1 MVLRGRGGGGCSG
14 VSVGD
19 EIEQLAWVVLRAAN
33 RRQAKSSTARLIVPR
48 APEVAE
54 ELGMDLTDAQFVSV
68 EEYLQE
74 HGYVVP
80 ADIGLTWGT
89 YTLTPAGLQWL
100 EAGSAER
107 SATNWLRELVSKPT
121 EEAAFE
127 SAIRAELEQEQHRI
141 EEFERELGEA
151 QQELEPEDT
160 EPHLRTGDTQT
171 SEERPWWRFWG

>member
-1 MVLRGRGGGGCSG
+1 
-14 VSVGD
+14 VGD

-33 RRQAKSSTARLIVPR
+33 RSQAKSSTARLIVPR

-54 ELGMDLTDAQFVSV
+54 ELGMDLTDAQFLSV

-89 YTLTPAGLQWL
+89 YTVTAAGLRWL
-100 EAGSAER
+100 EASSAER
-107 SATNWLRELVSKPT
+107 SATNWLRELASKRS

-127 SAIRAELEQEQHRI
+127 SAIRAELEQEQHRM
-141 EEFERELGEA
+141 EEFERELSEV
-151 QQELEPEDT
+151 QQEPEDT
-160 EPHLRTGDTQT
+160 EPRLRTGDTQT

>member
-1 MVLRGRGGGGCSG
+1 M
-14 VSVGD
+14 GD

-33 RRQAKSSTARLIVPR
+33 RSQAKSSTARLIVPR

-54 ELGMDLTDAQFVSV
+54 ELGMDLTDAQFLSV

-89 YTLTPAGLQWL
+89 YTVTAAGLRWL
-100 EAGSAER
+100 EASSAER
-107 SATNWLRELVSKPT
+107 SATNWLRELASKRS

-127 SAIRAELEQEQHRI
+127 SAIRAELEQEQHRM
-141 EEFERELGEA
+141 EEFERELGEV
-151 QQELEPEDT
+151 QQEPELEDT
-160 EPHLRTGDTQT
+160 EPRLGTGDTQT

>member
-1 MVLRGRGGGGCSG
+1 
-14 VSVGD
+14 VGD
-19 EIEQLAWVVLRAAN
+19 EMEQLAWVVLRAAN
-33 RRQAKSSTARLIVPR
+33 RSQAKSSTARLIVPR

-54 ELGMDLTDAQFVSV
+54 ELGMDLTDAQVSSV

-74 HGYVVP
+74 HGYVTL
-80 ADIGLTWGT
+80 ANIGLTWGT

-100 EAGSAER
+100 EASSAER
-107 SATNWLRELVSKPT
+107 SATNSLRELASKPS

-141 EEFERELGEA
+141 EEFERELGEV
-151 QQELEPEDT
+151 QREPEPEDT
-160 EPHLRTGDTQT
+160 EPRLRTGDTQT

>member
-1 MVLRGRGGGGCSG
+1 M
-14 VSVGD
+14 GD
-19 EIEQLAWVVLRAAN
+19 EMEQLAWLVLRAAN

-48 APEVAE
+48 APEIAE
-54 ELGMDLTDAQFVSV
+54 ELGIDLTDAQFVSV

-100 EAGSAER
+100 EVSSAER
-107 SATNWLRELVSKPT
+107 SATDGLRELAREPS
-121 EEAAFE
+121 EQAAFE
-127 SAIRAELEQEQHRI
+127 SAIRAELEQEQHRM
-141 EEFERELGEA
+141 EKFERELGEV
-151 QQELEPEDT
+151 QQQRRPEDT
-160 EPHLRTGDTQT
+160 EPRLSTGDAQT

>member
-1 MVLRGRGGGGCSG
+1 M
-14 VSVGD
+14 
-19 EIEQLAWVVLRAAN
+19 EQLAWLVLRAAN

-48 APEVAE
+48 APEIAE
-54 ELGMDLTDAQFVSV
+54 ELGMDLTDAQVVSV

-100 EAGSAER
+100 EASSAER
-107 SATNWLRELVSKPT
+107 SATDGLRELAREPS
-121 EEAAFE
+121 EQAAFE
-127 SAIRAELEQEQHRI
+127 SAIRAELEQEQHRM
-141 EEFERELGEA
+141 EEFERDLGEV
-151 QQELEPEDT
+151 QQRRGPEDT
-160 EPHLRTGDTQT
+160 GPRLSTGDAQT

>member
-1 MVLRGRGGGGCSG
+1 
-14 VSVGD
+14 VGD
-19 EIEQLAWVVLRAAN
+19 EMEQLAWLVLRAAN

-48 APEVAE
+48 APEIAE

-100 EAGSAER
+100 EASSAER
-107 SATNWLRELVSKPT
+107 SATDGLRELAREPS
-121 EEAAFE
+121 EQAAFE
-127 SAIRAELEQEQHRI
+127 SAIRAELEQEQHRM
-141 EEFERELGEA
+141 EEFERELGEV
-151 QQELEPEDT
+151 QQQRRPEDT
-160 EPHLRTGDTQT
+160 EPRLSTGDAQT

>member
-1 MVLRGRGGGGCSG
+1 M
-14 VSVGD
+14 GD
-19 EIEQLAWVVLRAAN
+19 EMEQLAWLVLRAAN

-48 APEVAE
+48 APEIAE

-100 EAGSAER
+100 EASSAER
-107 SATNWLRELVSKPT
+107 SATDGLRELAREPS
-121 EEAAFE
+121 EQAAFE
-127 SAIRAELEQEQHRI
+127 SAIRAELEQEQHRM
-141 EEFERELGEA
+141 EEFERELGEV
-151 QQELEPEDT
+151 QRQPRPED
-160 EPHLRTGDTQT
+160 EESRLGTGGAQA
-171 SEERPWWRFWG
+171 SVERPWWRFWG

>member
-1 MVLRGRGGGGCSG
+1 M
-14 VSVGD
+14 
-19 EIEQLAWVVLRAAN
+19 EQLAWLVLRAAN

-48 APEVAE
+48 APEIAE
-54 ELGMDLTDAQFVSV
+54 ELGIDLTDAQFVSV

-100 EAGSAER
+100 EVSSAER
-107 SATNWLRELVSKPT
+107 SATDGLRELAREPS
-121 EEAAFE
+121 EQAAFE
-127 SAIRAELEQEQHRI
+127 SAIRAELEQEQHRM
-141 EEFERELGEA
+141 EKFERELGEV
-151 QQELEPEDT
+151 QQQRRPEDT
-160 EPHLRTGDTQT
+160 EPRLSTGDAQT